1 MQICP
6 HRAQRDIVRSHRHKP
21 HSTVGLG
28 LGRVANDSSSLL
40 ELSKHQIAKQKE
52 RDKIYS

>member
-40 ELSKHQIAKQKE
+40 ELSKDQIAKQKE